1 MAIAWQRVLPV
12 IISIAI
18 IILVAVIQEYSK
30 TLAAITA
37 TMPLTAPL
45 ALWVVYAAAGGD
57 RASVV
62 QFVEALTLSSIPFM
76 IFLVGAW
83 WAARQGWRIMP
94 IMLAGYG
101 SWAMSLALILG
112 LREVWGQ

>member
-18 IILVAVIQEYSK
+18 IILVAVVQEYSK

-45 ALWVVYAAAGGD
+45 ALWIVYAGTGGD
-57 RASVV
+57 KASMN
-62 QFVEALTLSSIPFM
+62 QFIEALFLSSIPFM
-76 IFLVGAW
+76 VFLVGAW
-83 WAARQGWRIMP
+83 WAARQGWRIIP

-101 SWAMSLALILG
+101 SWAMSLAMILG
-112 LREVWGQ
+112 LREVLGQ